1 MAYKIF
7 SKKAKRAFKSGFF
20 RFARGSK
27 LIPALPLNK
36 QIKSP
41 FHFARG
47 SKGQVILEYVLLLI
61 VSVVMAQLLIAMVKL
76 DPNAPCEPLNIEGCF
91 SNYWKTLLDVVGAD
105 IST

>member
-7 SKKAKRAFKSGFF
+7 SKKGKRAFKSGFF
-20 RFARGSK
+20 HFARGSK

-41 FHFARG
+41 FHFERG

-61 VSVVMAQLLIAMVKL
+61 VSVTMAQLLIAMVDL
-76 DPNAPCEPLNIEGCF
+76 DAASPSPFF
-91 SNYWKTLLDVVGAD
+91 SRYWKTLLEVVGAD

>member
-7 SKKAKRAFKSGFF
+7 SKKGKRAFKSGF
-20 RFARGSK
+20 
-27 LIPALPLNK
+27 
-36 QIKSP
+36 

-61 VSVVMAQLLIAMVKL
+61 VSVTMAQLLIAMVDL
-76 DPNAPCEPLNIEGCF
+76 DASPPSHF
-91 SNYWKTLLDVVGAD
+91 SRYWKRLLEVVGAD